1 MSNKFDNENVIPW
14 YFWILGRKS
23 KSRGVVVYFLS
34 RRYGTSPRF
43 FPLYNELRQTDII
56 LFRGSRFPVVDR
68 FYLKMLPCF
77 IICFKRK
84 LQKYDFFI
92 ALNSNPRLVIS
103 TNMILN
109 LDDPMYSADEL
120 ALIKNWE
127 ISVKNRG
134 FMSSIVCTTKFIHD
148 YLKSN
153 GVMSSISVIPQ
164 GHSNFETS
172 NLRKGST
179 SEGNLNFVY
188 ISPTIDVKGDP
199 QEGHKMWDASTLLLD
214 IWPKVTA
221 SNARLHLIGRLG
233 QNASLCLSDNRI
245 TSYGLIS
252 IKECSKLL
260 PNFDVALYPRIH
272 DNAWLPQ
279 KLVEYIGAG
288 LPILAFDLIDTN
300 IVSQLNVGLL
310 AENAEEFAQIMNAI
324 ASDQISVDDLRK
336 NSVRIAPEYSWSSLA
351 VKFESIFQ

>member
-1 MSNKFDNENVIPW
+1 MTNKFDNENVIPW
-14 YFWILGRKS
+14 YFWILGRQG

-43 FPLYNELRQTDII
+43 FPLYNELSQTDII

-68 FYLKMLPCF
+68 FYLKLIPYF

-84 LQKYDFFI
+84 LQKYDFFV
-92 ALNSNPRLVIS
+92 ALNSDPNLVIS

-120 ALIKNWE
+120 ASIKNWE

-134 FMSSIVCTTKFIHD
+134 FMSSIVCTTKYIHD

-164 GHSNFETS
+164 GHSNLETS
-172 NLRKGST
+172 NIRRGST
-179 SEGNLNFVY
+179 SRGNLNFVY

-199 QEGHKMWDASTLLLD
+199 HEGHNMWDASTLLLD

-233 QNASLCLSDNRI
+233 QNASLSLSDNRI
-245 TSYGLIS
+245 ISYGLIS
-252 IKECSKLL
+252 IKECSKIL
-260 PNFDVALYPRIH
+260 PNFDVALYPRVH

-310 AENAEEFAQIMNAI
+310 VENAEEFAQIMNEI
-324 ASDQISVDDLRK
+324 SSGLVSVDDLRK
-336 NSVRIAPEYSWSSLA
+336 NSVQVAPDYSWSSLA

>member
-1 MSNKFDNENVIPW
+1 MSNKFENENVIPW
-14 YFWILGRKS
+14 YFWILARNSRS
-23 KSRGVVVYFLS
+23 KGVVIYFLS

-43 FPLYNELRQTDII
+43 FPLYNEFRQTDII
-56 LFRGSRFPVVDR
+56 LFKGSRFPMVDR
-68 FYLKMLPCF
+68 VYLKLLPCF

-84 LQKYDFFI
+84 LQKYDYFI
-92 ALNSNPRLVIS
+92 ALNSNPNLVIS

-109 LDDPMYSADEL
+109 LDDPTYSTDEL
-120 ALIKNWE
+120 LSIKNWE
-127 ISVKNRG
+127 VSVKNRG
-134 FMSSIVCTTKFIHD
+134 FMSTIVCTTKYIHD

-164 GHSNFETS
+164 GHSNLQTS
-172 NLRKGST
+172 NIRRGST

-199 QEGHKMWDASTLLLD
+199 HEGHNMWDASTLLLD
-214 IWPKVTA
+214 IWPRVTA

-233 QNASLCLSDNRI
+233 QNASLSLSDNRI
-245 TSYGLIS
+245 ISYGLIS
-252 IKECSKLL
+252 IKECSKIL
-260 PNFDVALYPRIH
+260 PGFDVALYPRVH

-300 IVSQLNVGLL
+300 IVRQLSVGLL
-310 AENAEEFAQIMNAI
+310 VKNTEEFAQIMNE
-324 ASDQISVDDLRK
+324 ISSGLVSVNDLRK
-336 NSVRIAPEYSWSSLA
+336 NSVRVAPDYSWSSLA